1 MRGRGLERVC
11 GRVSRACTRGGRRA
25 PRGHAQ
31 AQISPRD
38 LDARPASLIVAP
50 HSFPRGARTPPRR
63 ASPAPRSPGGPDRFL
78 GQFPFLDGF
87 VNASNSRVRRDRKR
101 AETGAAP
108 KPEAR
113 TGTRP
118 STAHACAPNPS
129 RRGRASRRAR
139 AGAPACVSR
148 APFPLKLTN
157 RSTLFTTQA
166 KAQHEMAGA
175 DGATE
180 GPPDATYAALEGP
193 RFVTAPEPARQSVLS
208 HSKSHPRMLESASTT
223 GHRPARRF
231 LAHRT
236 LFLPRPNDPRRF
248 SPSSAPLTAR
258 DAFLLPTG
266 NATSHVW
273 PLGALAELLD
283 KYAPL
288 DSSRSPFR
296 EIARAFL
303 SVPSADASF

>member
-1 MRGRGLERVC
+1 M
-11 GRVSRACTRGGRRA
+11 
-25 PRGHAQ
+25 
-31 AQISPRD
+31 
-38 LDARPASLIVAP
+38 
-50 HSFPRGARTPPRR
+50 
-63 ASPAPRSPGGPDRFL
+63 
-78 GQFPFLDGF
+78 
-87 VNASNSRVRRDRKR
+87 NASNSRVRRDRKR

-118 STAHACAPNPS
+118 LTAHACAPNPS

-223 GHRPARRF
+223 GHPPRRRF

-236 LFLPRPNDPRRF
+236 LFLPRPNDPRRL

-303 SVPSADASF
+303 SVPPADASF